1 MFLIQIVI
9 SELTISMQ
17 TTVKCTCK
25 CNFKL
30 QVKQCVIPEHKDTSP
45 LGGFFFLFE
54 LPSLPF
60 QLQFLAIET
69 HFPMGVSIFQ
79 NHMIYLD
86 LAKKISE

>member
-1 MFLIQIVI
+1 VFLIQIVI

-17 TTVKCTCK
+17 TTVKCTGK

-30 QVKQCVIPEHKDTSP
+30 QVKKCVIPEHKDTSP

-60 QLQFLAIET
+60 QLQFLPIET
-69 HFPMGVSIFQ
+69 HLPYGCQYFPES
-79 NHMIYLD
+79 YD
-86 LAKKISE
+86 LFRFSQKNE

>member
-1 MFLIQIVI
+1 MLLIQIVI

-30 QVKQCVIPEHKDTSP
+30 QVKKCVIPEHKDTSP

-60 QLQFLAIET
+60 QLQFLPIET
-69 HFPMGVSIFQ
+69 HLPYGCQYFPES
-79 NHMIYLD
+79 YD
-86 LAKKISE
+86 LFRFSQKNE

>member
-30 QVKQCVIPEHKDTSP
+30 QVKQCVIPEHKDT
-45 LGGFFFLFE
+45 FFLFE

-60 QLQFLAIET
+60 QLQFLARET

-86 LAKKISE
+86 LAKN

>member
-30 QVKQCVIPEHKDTSP
+30 QVKKCVIPEHKDTSP

-54 LPSLPF
+54 LLSLPF
-60 QLQFLAIET
+60 QLQFLPIET
-69 HFPMGVSIFQ
+69 HLPYGCQYFPES
-79 NHMIYLD
+79 YD
-86 LAKKISE
+86 LFRFSQKNE